1 MKKFSISIIFLVC
14 AVIITVILSIH
25 SYYGSIEKA
34 EKMVLSELSITATET
49 AGKISYFLKNNIN
62 IMKWKA
68 EQLQNIH
75 SLNKKYDKINDFY
88 KNMLDVNNDLRSIW
102 IEDKNGIMLY
112 LTPTD
117 ITKSNHSIIG
127 RNYSYREYFKTA
139 KTSNIPI
146 VSHII
151 DVDGINN
158 NSYKTMVI
166 AVPLRTKEGVFDGV
180 LGANININQ
189 LVSDISLDTSN
200 IKSGKEIIEM
210 FCLSTNTGII
220 IDGSNSEK
228 IGKEITIIPPEK
240 LLRFIKPLGT
250 DKKVTKAV
258 IEGKNGKM
266 LVVASSIA
274 LKENHTPYA
283 VLISFPYSTIS
294 KEIFSVYIKQLI
306 LMIFIFITVAIV
318 IYTLIS
324 NKKVIHKQKEKIKI
338 MEIQLN
344 EEAKRKSLHE
354 IEETEY
360 FKTLVKKAKTLKK
373 TKE

>member
-1 MKKFSISIIFLVC
+1 
-14 AVIITVILSIH
+14 
-25 SYYGSIEKA
+25 
-34 EKMVLSELSITATET
+34 
-49 AGKISYFLKNNIN
+49 
-62 IMKWKA
+62 MKWKA
-68 EQLQNIH
+68 EQLQKIH

-88 KNMLDVNNDLRSIW
+88 KNMLDVNNDLLSIW

-117 ITKSNHSIIG
+117 ITKCNHSIIG

-139 KTSNIPI
+139 KTANIPI

-200 IKSGKEIIEM
+200 IKSEKEIIEM

-220 IDGSNSEK
+220 IDGSNSGK
-228 IGKEITIIPPEK
+228 IGKEISIIPPKK

-318 IYTLIS
+318 IYTLVS

-344 EEAKRKSLHE
+344 EEAKHKSLHE

-360 FKTLVKKAKTLKK
+360 FKTLVKKAKALKK